1 MCNCVFSCLKNNN
14 CSRFLN
20 LNKSIVGQLLGQ
32 SRHFSQIWGCPLNRG
47 STVSDVSI
55 STNNQQMHFSALKFQ
70 DFLGKLAPRRR
81 PPRKRGT
88 YGPLVDTVLYSLYFN
103 QLATWGPWLYI
114 VLSCCLCTFVIFF
127 FQVRCTCHKQ
137 TGSSLWCLG

>member
-70 DFLGKLAPRRR
+70 DFLGSIPQEEDH
-81 PPRKRGT
+81 PRKGGLIGSLLIQF
-88 YGPLVDTVLYSLYFN
+88 YTVSILTSWL
-103 QLATWGPWLYI
+103 LDPWLYI
-114 VLSCCLCTFVIFF
+114 VFSCCLCTFVIFF